1 MQISSFYHLLFQ
13 RKEVM
18 YIKIF
23 SILFHLQMKSLE
35 FSINKMLLI

>member
-13 RKEVM
+13 GKEVT

-23 SILFHLQMKSLE
+23 SILFHLQMKFLE
-35 FSINKMLLI
+35 FSINKMPLT